1 LADAES
7 AVAVSQTLNSPQAL
21 YALCERLWPICRSI
35 TGDGVRETLRILG
48 EHLPLQI
55 HEVTTGT
62 AVFDWKVPKE
72 WNIRSAFIEAPDGS
86 RVVDFAASNLHVMS
100 YSTPVDTVMPLETLQ
115 KHLHSLPDFPER
127 VPYRTSYYDERW
139 GFCLADAVRVQ
150 LQPGDYRV
158 KIDST
163 LAAGSLTYGEYFIP
177 GESSDELL
185 VSTHVCHPSLA
196 NDNLSGMAVAVA
208 LAQRLANSKSK
219 PRFGIRF
226 IFIPGTIGAITW
238 LGVNQDASARIKA
251 GVVLSGVGDR
261 GALTFK
267 RSRHGDGWL
276 DRAFARVITQ
286 RYPGEG
292 LETRVRP
299 YLPYG
304 YDERQFCSPGIDIP
318 MGCLMRTPYGEY
330 DAYHTSADN
339 LDLIDGA
346 ALFDTLAACEA
357 AFGSVLDSP
366 RYRNLNPSCE
376 PQLGRRGL
384 YEAIG
389 GNNESKALQ
398 LALLWVLAY
407 SDGDHTFDDLAGMA
421 EMPVAVLTRAVELLV
436 KADLLES
443 LD

>member
-1 LADAES
+1 VS
-7 AVAVSQTLNSPQAL
+7 AGLTVQVPRTLNTPRSL
-21 YALCERLWPICRSI
+21 HALCERLWPICRSI
-35 TGDGVRETLRILG
+35 TGDGVRETLRVLG
-48 EHLPLQI
+48 EHLPMHI
-55 HEVTTGT
+55 HEVPTGT
-62 AVFDWKVPKE
+62 PVFDWKVPKE
-72 WNIRSAFIEAPDGS
+72 WNIRSAFIDGPDGS
-86 RVVDFAASNLHVMS
+86 RIVDFARSNLHVMS
-100 YSTPVDTVMPLETLQ
+100 YSTPVDAVMPLDELQ
-115 KHLHSLPDFPER
+115 RHLHSLPDFPER

-139 GFCLADAVRVQ
+139 GFCLADAVRAQ
-150 LQPGDYRV
+150 LKPGNYRV

-163 LAAGSLTYGEYFIP
+163 LAAGQLTYGEFFIP
-177 GESSDELL
+177 GRSGDELL

-196 NDNLSGMAVAVA
+196 NDNLSGMVVAVA
-208 LAQRLANSKSK
+208 LAQALAAGQSK
-219 PRFGIRF
+219 PRHGIRF

-238 LGVNQDASARIKA
+238 LGVNPETTRRIKA

-261 GALTFK
+261 GPLTFK
-267 RSRHGDGWL
+267 RSRDGDGWL
-276 DRAFARVITQ
+276 DRAFTRVLTQ
-286 RYPGEG
+286 KYEG
-292 LETRVRP
+292 ADLNRRVRP

-339 LDLIDGA
+339 LELIDA
-346 ALFDTLAACEA
+346 EALFDTFKACEA

-384 YEAIG
+384 YDAIG

-407 SDGDHTFDDLAGMA
+407 SDGDHTFDDLTGMA
-421 EMPVAVLTRAVELLV
+421 EMPVPVVAKAVELLLQ
-436 KADLLES
+436 ANLLETI
-443 LD
+443 D